1 MFLASMKRQVLLVC
15 AAFCSSLLQAEDW
28 QKEVVFRA
36 TFDGSLDARVA
47 EGDPKL
53 YHAASYKDEASVT
66 PGLEGTDVRH
76 ARGEGRVGDAL
87 HFTRK
92 NTKAVFFKAQ
102 GNVPFDPNGWSGTI
116 SFWLKLDP
124 DRDLEPGWCDP
135 LQLTDKAY
143 NDSAIWV
150 DFTKDDKPRQFRLGV
165 FGALKAWDP
174 MNKGSDGNP
183 VFDGRLVR
191 VVRPPFTR
199 EKWTHVAITLN
210 RIGRGAGAAELYL
223 NGKSQGAARNILEPF
238 QWDVGKA
245 SIRLG
250 LDYVGYLDDLAIFRR
265 QLTATEVEALAS
277 ARDW

>member
-1 MFLASMKRQVLLVC
+1 MVLASMKRQVLLVC

-28 QKEVVFRA
+28 QKEVMFRA
-36 TFDGSLDARVA
+36 TFDGSIDARVA
-47 EGDPKL
+47 GGDPKL
-53 YHAASYKDEASVT
+53 YHAASYKAESAAT

-76 ARGEGRVGDAL
+76 AVGEGRL
-87 HFTRK
+87 
-92 NTKAVFFKAQ
+92 
-102 GNVPFDPNGWSGTI
+102 GTI

-165 FGALKAWDP
+165 FGALKSWDP
-174 MNKGSDGNP
+174 TNKGSDGNP
-183 VFDGRLVR
+183 TFDGRLVR
-191 VVRPPFTR
+191 VLKPPFTR
-199 EKWTHVAITLN
+199 EQWTHVAITIN
-210 RIGRGAGAAELYL
+210 RLGRGAGAAELYL
-223 NGKSQGAARNILEPF
+223 NGKLQGAARNIVEPF
-238 QWDVGKA
+238 QWDIGKA

-250 LDYVGYLDDLAIFRR
+250 LDYVGFMDDLAIFRR
-265 QLTATEVEALAS
+265 PLTATEVEALAS